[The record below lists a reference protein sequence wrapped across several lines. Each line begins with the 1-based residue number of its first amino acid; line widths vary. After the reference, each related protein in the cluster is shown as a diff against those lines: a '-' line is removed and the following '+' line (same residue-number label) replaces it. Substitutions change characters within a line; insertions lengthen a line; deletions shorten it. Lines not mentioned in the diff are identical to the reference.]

1 MLRTERPATLRPAL
15 RRQVR
20 RLLLA
25 TAVGLMAVPAWAID
39 LTELMA
45 LMAQRPAGDAQFEE
59 QRFVSGLDQPLRSS
73 GTLSFKAPGRLAR
86 VTLKPREESFV
97 VDGDKLTLERSGRVR
112 HVALDSVPEL
122 ATMVA
127 AIRGT
132 LMGDGTVLQRH
143 FQAQVSGSAGQWS
156 LTLQPLDAKLA
167 AIVKQM
173 QMQGT
178 QADLREVEVRLADG
192 DRSVMTIKPVPAARA
207 ASATP

>member
-86 VTLKPREESFV
+86 MTLKPREESFV

-132 LMGDGTVLQRH
+132 LMGDGSVLQRY

-156 LTLQPLDAKLA
+156 LTLSPLDARLA

-173 QMQGT
+173 QMQGN

-192 DRSVMTIKPVPAARA
+192 DRSVMTIKPLPPVRTG
-207 ASATP
+207 SAP

>member
-1 MLRTERPATLRPAL
+1 MPRTDRTTAALKAL
-15 RRQVR
+15 RHG
-20 RLLLA
+20 LLA
-25 TAVGLMAVPAWAID
+25 ATVGLLAAPAWALD

-112 HVALDSVPEL
+112 HVTLDSVPEL